1 MAGLPTCPRCS
12 GQMLRDLAGEEAC
25 LACGYEYIKSVP
37 LAAIPPQFLY
47 PADKRRRLAK
57 EPQYSSEY
65 EW

>member
-1 MAGLPTCPRCS
+1 
-12 GQMLRDLAGEEAC
+12 MLRDLAGEEAC

-57 EPQYSSEY
+57 EPPYSSEY